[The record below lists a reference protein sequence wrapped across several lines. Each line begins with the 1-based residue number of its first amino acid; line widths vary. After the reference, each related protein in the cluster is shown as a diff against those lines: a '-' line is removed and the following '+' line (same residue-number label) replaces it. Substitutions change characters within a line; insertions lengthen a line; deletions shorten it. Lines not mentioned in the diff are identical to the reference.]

1 MEILTRVM
9 AKTVYRIDLLDP
21 PLQHDTRK
29 GRRKIFEGRGKTSK
43 TQSFSTGWGGVNT
56 TTTQP
61 PHGHAA
67 LERNVS
73 AGEASGNVAQTASR
87 LTVKR
92 SSLPRSA
99 SEPGMLQ
106 KQASKHHNQHGLH
119 TLHSDS
125 CVTSAYAMQ
134 SHTKVEELIQHRE
147 EEQENDSIGNLE
159 TFQAKMTGRCCSL
172 HIVLYVMD
180 SFYHNQKVQFP
191 RLNL

>member
-29 GRRKIFEGRGKTSK
+29 GRRKIFEGRTKTSK
-43 TQSFSTGWGGVNT
+43 NQSFSTGWAGV
-56 TTTQP
+56 TTQP
-61 PHGHAA
+61 PHSHTA

-73 AGEASGNVAQTASR
+73 AGEASSGAQAASR

-106 KQASKHHNQHGLH
+106 KQASKQHNQHTLH

-125 CVTSAYAMQ
+125 CMTSAME
-134 SHTKVEELIQHRE
+134 SHTKVEELIQHQE

-159 TFQAKMTGRCCSL
+159 MFQTKMMGRC
-172 HIVLYVMD
+172 
-180 SFYHNQKVQFP
+180 
-191 RLNL
+191 

>member
-29 GRRKIFEGRGKTSK
+29 GRRKIFEGRSRRTSK
-43 TQSFSTGWGGVNT
+43 NQSFSTGWGGVNT
-56 TTTQP
+56 TTTQLQ
-61 PHGHAA
+61 HSHTA

-73 AGEASGNVAQTASR
+73 AGEASAGAQIASR
-87 LTVKR
+87 VTVKR

-106 KQASKHHNQHGLH
+106 KQASKHHNQHTLH

-125 CVTSAYAMQ
+125 CVNSAMQ
-134 SHTKVEELIQHRE
+134 SHTKVEELIQHQE
-147 EEQENDSIGNLE
+147 EGQENDSIGNLE
-159 TFQAKMTGRCCSL
+159 AFQAKMGRIS
-172 HIVLYVMD
+172 
-180 SFYHNQKVQFP
+180 
-191 RLNL
+191 